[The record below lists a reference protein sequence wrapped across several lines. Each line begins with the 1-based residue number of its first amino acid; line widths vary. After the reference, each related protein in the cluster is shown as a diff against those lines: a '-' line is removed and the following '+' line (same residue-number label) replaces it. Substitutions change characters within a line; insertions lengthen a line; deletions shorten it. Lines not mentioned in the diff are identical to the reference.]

1 MKKTMKLTSLLL
13 ILLSTLLLLSS
24 CADLKTAF
32 FAEYPHT
39 DPQRAK
45 EELEKNDYT
54 VLYLDGD
61 LKNAELG
68 DLAGAELEEGMT
80 AFIYAVHYPDD
91 GYVSDEYIMI
101 TWYESKALAREE
113 YEKQLAE
120 MEESGWDSEK
130 EQHGVFGKMVWFA
143 SSLDAIKAAR

>member
-13 ILLSTLLLLSS
+13 VLLSAILLLSS
-24 CADLKTAF
+24 CADIKTAL

-39 DPQRAK
+39 NPEKAK
-45 EELEKNDYT
+45 EELEKMDYT
-54 VLYLDGD
+54 VLYADGESE
-61 LKNAELG
+61 NELG
-68 DLAGAELEEGMT
+68 VELEEGMT
-80 AFIYAVHYPDD
+80 AFIYAVHYPADE
-91 GYVSDEYIMI
+91 YVSDEYIMI
-101 TWYESKALAREE
+101 TWYETKDLAREE

-120 MEESGWDSEK
+120 IEENGGDIDL